1 MDFGDQLRDARLS
14 AGLTQVQLAHRAGT
28 SQSRLSS
35 YEQGRVIPNRSTKVR
50 LLRSTRIRPSQVI
63 EEMRD
68 EILEIAEENGLRNV
82 RVFGSIAR
90 REDTVKS
97 DIDLLVTP
105 GPRASLLDISAF
117 LEGVREVTGF
127 DVDVVSDRAVSKD
140 SELSREAMAL

>member
-1 MDFGDQLRDARLS
+1 MEFAEQLRRERRA
-14 AGLTQVQLAHRAGT
+14 AGLTQVQLATRAGT
-28 SQSRLSS
+28 SQSRISS
-35 YEQGRVIPNRSTKVR
+35 YENGEVAPNRSTKVR

-105 GPRASLLDISAF
+105 GPKASLLDISAF
-117 LEGVREVTGF
+117 LEGVRELTGF
-127 DVDVVSDRAVSKD
+127 DVDVLSDRAVSKG
-140 SELSREAMAL
+140 SALSREAMAL

>member
-1 MDFGDQLRDARLS
+1 
-14 AGLTQVQLAHRAGT
+14 
-28 SQSRLSS
+28 
-35 YEQGRVIPNRSTKVR
+35 
-50 LLRSTRIRPSQVI
+50 
-63 EEMRD
+63 MRD

>member
-1 MDFGDQLRDARLS
+1 MEFAEQLRLTRLA
-14 AGLTQVQLAHRAGT
+14 AGLTQVQLATRAGT

-35 YEQGRVIPNRSTKVR
+35 YENGAVAPNRSTKVR
-50 LLRSTRIRPSQVI
+50 LLRSIRIRPSQVI

-90 REDTVKS
+90 GEDTVKS

-105 GPRASLLDISAF
+105 GPKASLLDISAF
-117 LEGVREVTGF
+117 LEGVRELTGF
-127 DVDVVSDRAVSKD
+127 DVDVLSDRAVSKG
-140 SELSREAMAL
+140 SALSREAMAL

>member
-1 MDFGDQLRDARLS
+1 MDFAEQLRVARLA
-14 AGLTQVQLAHRAGT
+14 AGLTQVQLATRAGT

-35 YEQGRVIPNRSTKVR
+35 YEKGAVTPNRSTKFR
-50 LLRSTRIRPSQVI
+50 LLRATRIRPSQVI
-63 EEMRD
+63 EELRA

-82 RVFGSIAR
+82 RVFGSISR

-105 GPRASLLDISAF
+105 GPKSSLLDIAAF

-127 DVDVVSDRAVSKD
+127 DVDVISDRALSKD
-140 SELSREAMAL
+140 SELSRMAMAL

>member
-1 MDFGDQLRDARLS
+1 MDFAEQLRQARGT
-14 AGLTQVQLAHRAGT
+14 AGLTQIQLATRAGT

-35 YEQGRVIPNRSTKVR
+35 YENGSVTPNRSTKVR
-50 LLRSTRIRPSQVI
+50 LLRATHVRPSQII
-63 EEMRD
+63 EETRD
-68 EILEIAEENGLRNV
+68 EILEIAQENGIHNV

-127 DVDVVSDRAVSKD
+127 NVDVISDRTLSME
-140 SELSREAMAL
+140 SELLREAVTL

>member
-1 MDFGDQLRDARLS
+1 MEFADQLRSARVA
-14 AGLTQVQLAHRAGT
+14 AGLTQDQLATRAGT

-35 YEQGRVIPNRSTKVR
+35 YENGTVTPNRSTKVR
-50 LLRSTRIRPSQVI
+50 LLRATRTRPSQVI

-68 EILEIAEENGLRNV
+68 EILEIAKDNGLRNV

-105 GPRASLLDISAF
+105 SPKSSLLDIAAF
-117 LEGVREVTGF
+117 LEGVREMTGF
-127 DVDVVSDRAVSKD
+127 DVDVVSDRAVAKD
-140 SELSREAMAL
+140 SEVSRMAAAL

>member
-1 MDFGDQLRDARLS
+1 MDFADRLRSARVA
-14 AGLTQVQLAHRAGT
+14 AGLTQDQLATRAGT

-35 YEQGRVIPNRSTKVR
+35 YENGTVTPNRSTKVR
-50 LLRSTRIRPSQVI
+50 LLRATRTRPSQVI
-63 EEMRD
+63 GEMRD
-68 EILEIAEENGLRNV
+68 EILEIAKDNGLRNV

-105 GPRASLLDISAF
+105 SPKSSLLDIAAF

-127 DVDVVSDRAVSKD
+127 DVDVVSDRAVAKN
-140 SELSREAMAL
+140 SEVSRTAVPL

>member
-1 MDFGDQLRDARLS
+1 MDFAEQLRVARLA
-14 AGLTQVQLAHRAGT
+14 AGLTQVQLATRAGT

-35 YEQGRVIPNRSTKVR
+35 YENGAVTPNRSTKVR
-50 LLRSTRIRPSQVI
+50 LLRATRIRPSQII

-68 EILEIAEENGLRNV
+68 QILEIAKINGLRNV

-105 GPRASLLDISAF
+105 GPKSSLFDIAAF
-117 LEGVREVTGF
+117 LGGVRGATGF
-127 DVDVVSDRAVSKD
+127 DVDVISDRSLSKD
-140 SELSREAMAL
+140 SELSRMAMAL